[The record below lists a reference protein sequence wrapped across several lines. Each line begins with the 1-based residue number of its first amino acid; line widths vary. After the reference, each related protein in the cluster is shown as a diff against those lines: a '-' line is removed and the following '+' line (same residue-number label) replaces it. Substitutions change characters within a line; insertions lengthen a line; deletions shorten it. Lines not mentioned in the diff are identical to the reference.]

1 MLLTIE
7 EKRIVPDIDHI
18 AIAGKLTI
26 GRESQRLEK
35 LLEDLVKNGSRKVV
49 LDMTKLDYID
59 SSGIGIL
66 AHVAG
71 RMKVAEGRFVIA
83 LQEGRVRH
91 ILRIAQIDAV
101 VPVNATV
108 ELAASAIS

>member
-1 MLLTIE
+1 MLLNIE
-7 EKRIVPDIDHI
+7 EKQIAPDIDHI
-18 AIAGKLTI
+18 AIGGKLTI
-26 GRESQRLEK
+26 GRESQRLET
-35 LLEDLVKNGSRKVV
+35 LLDELVTKGSRKVI

-59 SSGIGIL
+59 SSGIGIV

-71 RMKVAEGRFVIA
+71 KMKQAGGRVVIA

-101 VPVNATV
+101 VPVNDSLET
-108 ELAASAIS
+108 AAAA

>member
-1 MLLTIE
+1 MLLNIE
-7 EKRIVPDIDHI
+7 EKRIPPDIDHI

-26 GRESQRLEK
+26 GRESQRLEN
-35 LLEDLVKNGSRKVV
+35 LLDELVKNGARKVV
-49 LDMTKLDYID
+49 LDMTKLEYID

-71 RMKVAEGRFVIA
+71 KMKQTGGRVVIA

-101 VPVNATV
+101 VPVNETV
-108 ELAASAIS
+108 ELAAAAVA